1 MPRVSAVLTAAG
13 ESTRMGQPKPL
24 LPWRGV
30 TLVEYQVGSLVAAGA
45 SEVIVVLGHRHEEIA
60 PYAKGPG
67 VRYVV
72 NHRYRDGRS
81 TSIRAG
87 IAETSPDAEAIVLLG
102 VDQPRPPGIVAQT
115 LSSHLERGALI
126 TSPRRSGR
134 GGHPIVFSTAL
145 RGELN
150 GITEKEQGIR
160 QVFRAHR
167 GEVNELEIDDPV
179 IHLDLNTVED
189 YDRAR
194 ARYDAQGAS

>member
-13 ESTRMGQPKPL
+13 ESTRMGRPKPL

-30 TLVEYQVGSLVAAGA
+30 TLVEYQVASLFAAGA

-60 PYAKGPG
+60 PHVKGPG
-67 VRYVV
+67 ARYVV

-87 IAETSPDAEAIVLLG
+87 IAETASDADAIVLLG
-102 VDQPRPPGIVAQT
+102 VDQPRPPEIVAET
-115 LSSHLERGALI
+115 LASHLDREALI
-126 TSPRRSGR
+126 TSPRRNGR
-134 GGHPIVFSTAL
+134 GGHPIVFSSAL

-150 GITEKEQGIR
+150 AITEEHEGIR

-167 GEVNELEIDDPV
+167 DEVNELEIDDPI
-179 IHLDLNTVED
+179 IHLDLNTMED

-194 ARYDAQGAS
+194 ALYDA

>member
-13 ESTRMGQPKPL
+13 ESTRMGRPKPL

-30 TLVEYQVGSLVAAGA
+30 TLVEYQVASLVAAGA
-45 SEVIVVLGHRHEEIA
+45 SEVIVVLGHRHEDVA
-60 PYAKGPG
+60 PFVKGSG

-72 NHRYRDGRS
+72 NHSYRDGRS

-87 IAETSPDAEAIVLLG
+87 IAETSPDAGAIVLLG
-102 VDQPRPPGIVAQT
+102 VDQPRPPEIVAQT
-115 LSSHLERGALI
+115 VAAHLERGSLI
-126 TSPRRSGR
+126 TSPRRNGR
-134 GGHPIVFSTAL
+134 GGHPIVFSSAL

-150 GITEKEQGIR
+150 AITEEQEGIR

-179 IHLDLNTVED
+179 IHLDLNTLED

-194 ARYDAQGAS
+194 ALYGA

>member
-1 MPRVSAVLTAAG
+1 MPLVSAVLTAAG
-13 ESTRMGQPKPL
+13 ESTRMGRPKPL

-30 TLVEYQVGSLVAAGA
+30 TLVEYQFAGLLAAGA
-45 SEVIVVLGHRHEEIA
+45 SEVIVVLGHRHEEVA
-60 PYAKGPG
+60 PHVRGYG

-87 IAETSPDAEAIVLLG
+87 IAETAANAEAIVLLG

-115 LSSHLERGALI
+115 LSSHLERGAVI
-126 TSPRRSGR
+126 TSPRRNGR
-134 GGHPIVFSTAL
+134 GGHPIVFSSAL
-145 RGELN
+145 RDELN
-150 GITEKEQGIR
+150 AITEEEQGIR

-179 IHLDLNTVED
+179 IHLDLNTEED

-194 ARYDAQGAS
+194 ALYDA